1 MVKNNLPKLYRE
13 STQDKAKNFLDVS
26 ECYDPQK
33 RVVLNGVI
41 NKNLNEGE
49 QAWWFQPECEVWS
62 YDHKLFAKEFAVNP
76 NHIIMVRR
84 FNLKRECVGKY
95 FIENPF
101 RTIDFQNEIIINH
114 FEFVGNSYTLRI
126 LFMNGFWGE
135 FNFNEFVFCVPVL
148 ES

>member
-1 MVKNNLPKLYRE
+1 MAKNNLPRLYRE
-13 STQDKAKNFLDVS
+13 STQDKAKNFLDAL

-41 NKNLNEGE
+41 NKNPKEGE
-49 QAWWFQPECEVWS
+49 QAWWFQHECEVWS
-62 YDHKLFAKEFAVNP
+62 YDHKLHAKEFAANP

-95 FIENPF
+95 FIEKPLRITN
-101 RTIDFQNEIIINH
+101 FQNENINH
-114 FEFVGNSYTLRI
+114 YEFVGDSYTLRI
-126 LFMNGFWGE
+126 LFMNGFGGE
-135 FNFNEFVFCVPVL
+135 FNFNEFIFCVPVL